1 MPTKSAHVGGSISEA
16 GVGVNKVVFQNDL
29 LWKKTDV
36 KCRVYRKEE
45 LPEKTE
51 SAQLRWPEMEK
62 YAHEGWNK
70 MQNVKAGECKGVKRE
85 FSWQ

>member
-45 LPEKTE
+45 LPEKTVCPTQV
-51 SAQLRWPEMEK
+51 A
-62 YAHEGWNK
+62 
-70 MQNVKAGECKGVKRE
+70 
-85 FSWQ
+85 